1 VIEDAIV
8 SKVVTLTIPTLE
20 DHLNECEERYQGV
33 IERLDRM
40 DAKVDRIERLVLDI
54 RNTLKGAD
62 FDWAKSAILNVPP
75 SIRLPS

>member
-1 VIEDAIV
+1 MIEDAIV

-62 FDWAKSAILNVPP
+62 FDYQ
-75 SIRLPS
+75 

>member
-20 DHLNECEERYQGV
+20 DHLTECEERYQGV

-40 DAKVDRIERLVLDI
+40 DAKVDRIEELLLSI
-54 RNTLKGAD
+54 RSTIRGPD
-62 FDWAKSAILNVPP
+62 FDYQ
-75 SIRLPS
+75 